1 MLQVNVHGAQN
12 THKVSDLAC
21 TPVKEFELDLD
32 RGLGFVKLRTL
43 SPSESWVVQSN
54 EIDRI

>member
-1 MLQVNVHGAQN
+1 MHGAQN

-32 RGLGFVKLRTL
+32 RGLGFSEVENPKSLRKLGCT
-43 SPSESWVVQSN
+43 
-54 EIDRI
+54 IK